1 MNIVPALVGHE
12 RMAVRFKSRLGKKEK
27 EGVRTKK
34 SYRAPGTMWKWE
46 VKREET
52 KHNSQICLFTSIQGA
67 SSSSSPTYVSH
78 MAQELVG
85 KSNLVISF

>member
-1 MNIVPALVGHE
+1 MNIMPALVGHE

-46 VKREET
+46 VKR
-52 KHNSQICLFTSIQGA
+52 
-67 SSSSSPTYVSH
+67 
-78 MAQELVG
+78 
-85 KSNLVISF
+85 